1 MAQPLPVLTQKTLP
15 STSYLHPSACCPTRD
30 LAALSSAPPSPDN
43 SSSVSKLSLWRTAG
57 NADLVWEWLPT
68 GPPPKATAIGGLA
81 LKGKAKASPVGK
93 VEQLAWSPNGN
104 YLAVALT
111 PATPSDSSTLA
122 LVSVHTGQ
130 ALLPPSLPL
139 PTSSAVTH
147 LSWQP
152 LSLPSDPLLR
162 SWALDLILRL
172 PALPKI
178 TKEGLSAASGGGPG
192 GPGGLGGPGGIGGG
206 PGGGVFGAK
215 QAMLERERAKEAQRV
230 LNLREAAPGGFPT
243 VLPDGR
249 PDDAAQTGDAGVRG
263 MLRVKGE
270 THDETEKTVL
280 CVGDS
285 QGMVHLYLGGSI
297 FIGSVNAGEGDS
309 IIGVTVLPSSPSSTS
324 AHLAIHLALSASA
337 STSPL
342 SLLRLSLPLPPS
354 LHLIIRQSSALRAT
368 IQHAFEAL
376 QEVRNLWDEARRIG
390 KGWLQ
395 RITDVSRP
403 HGVAHPPATQLLL
416 LLLTGRPT
424 RALHDFLASKM
435 NERGLVKW
443 EQAMALAL
451 ERLKKVGWMSVEP
464 AMERAVLL
472 LLEMEAW
479 ARWPEKFAWYGFD
492 RMVILRAVEVAK
504 EVIRSSAR
512 LQRIAE
518 EEERCFKSFSSW
530 LHYELEKLA
539 QQEGSEI
546 RPQASFLP
554 LPVGSYIRHSLAPS
568 TSPIAPFLSFG
579 LASVPLSS
587 NAELAGAESWL
598 EGMKVGRTEAQEVAE
613 RLGTETLEQALKRMT
628 EELKGQIDAE
638 AVAAVSERSG
648 GSGRDAEGMD
658 ADASPVQPPFAAL
671 DPASTDERRP
681 GTPLSSTR
689 LPAEDARPK
698 PPVSIPVML
707 HLVARLSGEIMAR
720 AVRRVGEGAQ
730 VEERVV
736 RGTVDGEG
744 RARRVRTRVAQG
756 TMILNIGSPTVHLA
770 RQSSIAADDS
780 AAVSFA
786 ACKLATSDGATT
798 LKVVEF
804 DFVDDEE
811 LVLALEAEGG
821 AGPKHSLAF
830 VDLSA
835 LPFSSPPS
843 IPPLPLPIAHQHPLD
858 SHFPPEN
865 IAFSTLSG
873 RRIACTLAGEGRRL
887 EVLDLEFEAAGGRGR
902 ELGEVEMA

>member
-1 MAQPLPVLTQKTLP
+1 M
-15 STSYLHPSACCPTRD
+15 
-30 LAALSSAPPSPDN
+30 
-43 SSSVSKLSLWRTAG
+43 
-57 NADLVWEWLPT
+57 
-68 GPPPKATAIGGLA
+68 GGLG
-81 LKGKAKASPVGK
+81 LKGKGKAKASPVGK

-122 LVSVHTGQ
+122 LLSVHTGQ

-139 PTSSAVTH
+139 PTSFAVTH
-147 LSWQP
+147 LSWHP

-178 TKEGLSAASGGGPG
+178 TKEGLSTAAGGGPG

-206 PGGGVFGAK
+206 QGGVFGAK

-230 LNLREAAPGGFPT
+230 LNLREATPGGFPT

-270 THDETEKTVL
+270 TQDETEKTVL

-285 QGMVHLYLGGSI
+285 QGMVHLYLGGSV
-297 FIGSVNAGEGDS
+297 FLGSVNAGEGDF
-309 IIGVTVLPSSPSSTS
+309 IVGITVLHSSPSSTS
-324 AHLAIHLALSASA
+324 AHLAIYTALSASE
-337 STSPL
+337 SISPL
-342 SLLRLSLPLPPS
+342 SLRRLSFPLPPS
-354 LHLIIRQSSALRAT
+354 LQLVIRQSSALRAT
-368 IQHAFEAL
+368 IQHVFEAL
-376 QEVRNLWDEARRIG
+376 QEVRDLWDEARRIG

-472 LLEMEAW
+472 LLEIEAW
-479 ARWPEKFAWYGFD
+479 ARWPEKFASYGFD
-492 RMVILRAVEVAK
+492 RTAILRAVEVAK

-518 EEERCFKSFSSW
+518 EEERCFKSFSLW

-546 RPQASFLP
+546 RLQASFLP

-579 LASVPLSS
+579 LASAPLSS
-587 NAELAGAESWL
+587 NAELAAAESWI

-613 RLGTETLEQALKRMT
+613 RLGTETLEQVLKRMP
-628 EELKGQIDAE
+628 EELKGQIDAQ
-638 AVAAVSERSG
+638 AVAAVSRLSG
-648 GSGRDAEGMD
+648 GSGRVGEGTD
-658 ADASPVQPPFAAL
+658 ADEPPVQLPFAAL

-681 GTPLSSTR
+681 GTSLSPAKR
-689 LPAEDARPK
+689 LAEDANPK
-698 PPVSIPVML
+698 PPVSISVML
-707 HLVARLSGEIMAR
+707 HLLARLSGEIMAG

-730 VEERVV
+730 VEEKVV
-736 RGTVDGEG
+736 RGPIDGEG
-744 RARRVRTRVAQG
+744 MARRVRTRVAEG
-756 TMILNIGSPTVHLA
+756 TM
-770 RQSSIAADDS
+770 
-780 AAVSFA
+780 
-786 ACKLATSDGATT
+786 
-798 LKVVEF
+798 VE
-804 DFVDDEE
+804 
-811 LVLALEAEGG
+811 AY
-821 AGPKHSLAF
+821 
-830 VDLSA
+830 
-835 LPFSSPPS
+835 
-843 IPPLPLPIAHQHPLD
+843 
-858 SHFPPEN
+858 
-865 IAFSTLSG
+865 
-873 RRIACTLAGEGRRL
+873 
-887 EVLDLEFEAAGGRGR
+887 
-902 ELGEVEMA
+902 